1 MLKSMKKTFAYI
13 AAGLFSISTAA
24 AQSVYWEVKS
34 PEGKLSHLL
43 GTYHLLGSD
52 YISAHPAMEADYQK
66 ASTVVVE
73 VIIDSTQLPK
83 VAQAGMMPNGSLKSM
98 TDSLDY
104 ALLSSIFEPLL
115 GFPLQFADQ
124 LLPIGLSL
132 AYSMDLAQKNMPASL
147 RFDGQPIDM
156 FLGKDAKRLG
166 KEVLALESLEEQM
179 KILYSSQTAEE
190 QLTDL
195 ISLVKDTAEAR
206 METRTLIEAYAKGDL
221 QKMMLISEETEV
233 SMGDMKVWLDN
244 RNVKWI
250 PQLLPL
256 LNEGN
261 AFIAVGAL
269 HLPGEKGLLEL
280 LKAEGYTLSPVK

>member
-1 MLKSMKKTFAYI
+1 
-13 AAGLFSISTAA
+13 
-24 AQSVYWEVKS
+24 
-34 PEGKLSHLL
+34 
-43 GTYHLLGSD
+43 
-52 YISAHPAMEADYQK
+52 
-66 ASTVVVE
+66 
-73 VIIDSTQLPK
+73 
-83 VAQAGMMPNGSLKSM
+83 
-98 TDSLDY
+98 
-104 ALLSSIFEPLL
+104 
-115 GFPLQFADQ
+115 
-124 LLPIGLSL
+124 
-132 AYSMDLAQKNMPASL
+132 
-147 RFDGQPIDM
+147 
-156 FLGKDAKRLG
+156 LG

-221 QKMMLISEETEV
+221 KKMMLISEETEV
-233 SMGDMKVWLDN
+233 SMGDMKVWLDD